1 VSFYLDASA
10 IVPVLTAQSMTAVAE
25 SFVRHA
31 PKPLW
36 VSELGESEVAAA
48 ASRLV
53 RMGDLTALQ
62 GSAMLDDFDDWFAA
76 EASPVSIEG
85 SDFRTAIALVRRFEL
100 MLLTPD
106 ALHLAIGMRLSAELV
121 TFDRRLALAAETV
134 GLAVRSPV

>member
-1 VSFYLDASA
+1 MSFYLDASA
-10 IVPVLTAQSMTAVAE
+10 IVPVLTAQSMTPAAE
-25 SFVRHA
+25 SFLRHA

-53 RMGDLTALQ
+53 RMGDLTGLQ
-62 GSAMLDDFDDWFAA
+62 GSAMLDDFDAWFAA
-76 EASPVSIEG
+76 EASAVPIES

-106 ALHLAIGMRLSAELV
+106 ALHLAISMRLSAELV
-121 TFDRRLALAAETV
+121 TFDRRLALAAQTV
-134 GLAVRSPV
+134 GLPVRTPV